1 MSLDLDSIH
10 SLIRG
15 AAGSS
20 KPACVTQYVS
30 AACASDTCLH
40 LFWRHV
46 CQNFEFG
53 CPGRG
58 LLTHLGRS
66 VVTLG
71 LLFVS
76 FECVEMSSHVF
87 PYFEDF
93 GNPQGLRE
101 PRLV

>member
-40 LFWRHV
+40 LFWHS
-46 CQNFEFG
+46 Q